1 MTTTNKPRVIT
12 DSAAV
17 APAALPLARTGH
29 LDGIDDEGR
38 VRFLPEGETVSEP
51 AAIAAGIADALLLRA
66 VRNKAR
72 ALAVRT
78 ADPTPSWV
86 IIGLV
91 RERLANDA
99 INQKGALEV
108 RYEGESLHLAAD
120 RDLTLVCG
128 KAKLTLR
135 FDGRIELNGTNIL
148 SASRGPHRIKGAT
161 VAIN

>member
-1 MTTTNKPRVIT
+1 MVEPAEADVVRP
-12 DSAAV
+12 AV
-17 APAALPLARTGH
+17 AADDPEAAR
-29 LDGIDDEGR
+29 DEM
-38 VRFLPEGETVSEP
+38 
-51 AAIAAGIADALLLRA
+51 
-66 VRNKAR
+66 
-72 ALAVRT
+72 
-78 ADPTPSWV
+78 
-86 IIGLV
+86 V
-91 RERLANDA
+91 RERLSGDA
-99 INQKGALEV
+99 VNRKGALEV

>member
-1 MTTTNKPRVIT
+1 MTTTSRKKSAE
-12 DSAAV
+12 SAAV
-17 APAALPLARTGH
+17 APAALALARTGH
-29 LDGIDDEGR
+29 LDGLDDEGR
-38 VRFLPEGETVSEP
+38 VRFLPEGETTSEP
-51 AAIAAGIADALLLRA
+51 AAIAAGIADATLLRA

-72 ALAVRT
+72 ALAIRT

-86 IIGLV
+86 VIGLV
-91 RERLANDA
+91 RERLSGDA
-99 INQKGALEV
+99 VNRKGALEV

>member
-1 MTTTNKPRVIT
+1 
-12 DSAAV
+12 
-17 APAALPLARTGH
+17 
-29 LDGIDDEGR
+29 
-38 VRFLPEGETVSEP
+38 
-51 AAIAAGIADALLLRA
+51 
-66 VRNKAR
+66 
-72 ALAVRT
+72 
-78 ADPTPSWV
+78 
-86 IIGLV
+86 
-91 RERLANDA
+91 
-99 INQKGALEV
+99 V